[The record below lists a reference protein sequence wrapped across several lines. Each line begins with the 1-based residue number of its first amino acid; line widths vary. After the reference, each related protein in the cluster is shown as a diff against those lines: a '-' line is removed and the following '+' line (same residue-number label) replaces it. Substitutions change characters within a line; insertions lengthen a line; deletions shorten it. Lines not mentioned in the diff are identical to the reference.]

1 MSDAYKA
8 FYGTGIA
15 LEPIHVGTGGSRL
28 GRVDN
33 AIVRDP
39 ATGVPKIPGSSL
51 AGVSR
56 AYVAMAEGKYPKC
69 AGQGGG
75 KDGHCGESECPVC
88 TVFGFAKGDSGGFA
102 GLASFS
108 DMHILL
114 FPVPSPSGPAWIT
127 CPRALRI
134 AGLSEENNIENIAE
148 KLNNHTVFCS
158 KDLAPET
165 AGERIVLGWLSLPC
179 EELDDDKA
187 LLNFV
192 KLTSRIDGYNR
203 LIDRIAVVSD
213 VLFGRLIDS
222 NLEVRTSVAI
232 DPSTGAAKDTALFS
246 YEALPMGTVLSWQL
260 TCRNPEHFKIG
271 EKEIHL
277 NSPDGV
283 KNIVDKA
290 SNYMEFLGVG
300 GMSSRGMGRFKVLS
314 CIDPDGT
321 NGSTSQGGTADG
333 K

>member
-28 GRVDN
+28 SRVDN

-56 AYVAMAEGKYPKC
+56 AYVAMAEEKYPKC

-75 KDGHCGESECPVC
+75 KDGHCGNNECHVC

-114 FPVPSPSGPAWIT
+114 FPVPSPSGPVWIT

-134 AGLSEENNIENIAE
+134 AGLFEENNNKDIAE
-148 KLNNHTVFCS
+148 KLNKHAVFCS
-158 KDLAPET
+158 KDLAPGSV
-165 AGERIVLGWLSLPC
+165 GERIVLGWLSLLR
-179 EELDDDKA
+179 ENRDGIFDLDKLKERLQGHD
-187 LLNFV
+187 LLV
-192 KLTSRIDGYNR
+192 E
-203 LIDRIAVVSD
+203 RIAVVSD

-271 EKEIHL
+271 EEKICL
-277 NSPDGV
+277 KSPDEV

-300 GMSSRGMGRFKVLS
+300 GMGSRGMGRFKVLS

-321 NGSTSQGGTADG
+321 NGSTFQGGTPDG